1 PKVFNGGQSLMVT
14 IPHRPLSPRQGMLQ
28 QGIRQ
33 MSRQVLG
40 VYAALAYAFLYL
52 PILILVIYSFN
63 DSRFNAVW
71 HGFTLKWYQ
80 SLFQGTSSLGLI
92 QTNTTSLNSDGVLAA
107 LQMSLWVA
115 TVSTAIATVLGT
127 SLAIAMEQ
135 YRFRG
140 KLAIEALI
148 YLPII
153 IPEITMGISLLV
165 LFTLVFRLLETLT
178 GIRLALGVPTVMIG
192 HVAFTLSFVT
202 VVVRAR
208 LADLDPSLAE
218 AAMDLGA
225 SEWRILR
232 RITLPLIW
240 PAILSGALL
249 AFTLS
254 LDDFVVTFFISG
266 VGATTLPLF
275 VYGMIKFSVTP
286 AINAI
291 STLMLLVSI
300 VLVIASLTSDRLR
313 RLEENRSSAPS

>member
-1 PKVFNGGQSLMVT
+1 M
-14 IPHRPLSPRQGMLQ
+14 
-28 QGIRQ
+28 
-33 MSRQVLG
+33 MS
-40 VYAALAYAFLYL
+40 
-52 PILILVIYSFN
+52 
-63 DSRFNAVW
+63 
-71 HGFTLKWYQ
+71 
-80 SLFQGTSSLGLI
+80 
-92 QTNTTSLNSDGVLAA
+92 A
-107 LQMSLWVA
+107 LQMSLSVA
-115 TVSTAIATVLGT
+115 TISTLIATVLGT
-127 SLAIAMEQ
+127 GLAIAMER

-140 KLAIEALI
+140 KVAVEALI

-165 LFTLVFRLLETLT
+165 LFTLVFRLLENLT
-178 GIRLALGVPTVMIG
+178 GLRLALGVPTVIIG

-202 VVVRAR
+202 VVVRSR
-208 LADLDPSLAE
+208 LADLDPSLEE

-232 RITLPLIW
+232 RISLPLIW

-291 STLMLLVSI
+291 STLMMLVSI
-300 VLVIASLTSDRLR
+300 LLVIASLSSDR
-313 RLEENRSSAPS
+313 RSVQS